1 MGGVKV
7 TNVVELAPRAD
18 DQPSSADHSEL
29 LLIRAISHIAHLT
42 KHVASQS
49 ERISALEARVPV
61 PPLEIPAHWVVP
73 KVAAYLTGYS
83 RQSIYRF
90 FRNRDAQGIE
100 RDGSIFID
108 PDSLPKKGSRR
119 RRK

>member
-1 MGGVKV
+1 M
-7 TNVVELAPRAD
+7 TMSNVIQLVPRTD
-18 DQPSSADHSEL
+18 DKPASPDHSEL
-29 LLIRAISHIAHLT
+29 LIRAITHIANLT

-49 ERISALEARVPV
+49 ERIAALEARVPA

-100 RDGSIFID
+100 RGGSIFID